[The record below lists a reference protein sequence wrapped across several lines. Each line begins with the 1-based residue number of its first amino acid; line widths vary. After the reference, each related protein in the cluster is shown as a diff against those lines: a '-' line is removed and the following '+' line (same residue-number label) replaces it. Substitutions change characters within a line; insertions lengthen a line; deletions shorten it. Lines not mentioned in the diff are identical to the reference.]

1 MEAAKKAADF
11 YGLNFDEEI
20 EEMERT
26 KVNKKIATESNV
38 MKLFWE
44 GNSEIP
50 LNWNLHK
57 TDGQSNKIITL
68 YLRPSK
74 TD

>member
-38 MKLFWE
+38 MKLLWA
-44 GNSEIP
+44 GNLANPYILPE
-50 LNWNLHK
+50 LK
-57 TDGQSNKIITL
+57 
-68 YLRPSK
+68 
-74 TD
+74 